1 MPSRHT
7 TGQTKNTEE
16 YDMNKRQKEFRKKIS
31 LVLIAL
37 LLAVF
42 AFTSTT
48 ASAKGLY
55 ASTPTPKPVEKTEQS
70 VTIPAESSVEVLVN
84 TDSEYPEKYTFKFSG
99 GKIVD
104 ANHYTCPLGK
114 KDGCGWDRE
123 DYYSPGMCFFTEYWS
138 LELCSFLQAK
148 PRIKMYKMTDNA
160 NAYLIAPKTAVVTVT
175 KIKK

>member
-1 MPSRHT
+1 M
-7 TGQTKNTEE
+7 
-16 YDMNKRQKEFRKKIS
+16 KKITFDYRKMFS
-31 LVLIAL
+31 VVSIVL

-42 AFTSTT
+42 AFTSS
-48 ASAKGLY
+48 SANAAGLY
-55 ASTPTPKPVEKTEQS
+55 ASTPTPKPVEKNEQS

-84 TDSEYPEKYTFKFSG
+84 PDSDYPEKYTFKFSG

-138 LELCSFLQAK
+138 LELCSYLQAK

-160 NAYLIAPKTAVVTVT
+160 NLYLIAPKTALVTVT